1 MFNIFHFSEY
11 LAADSNEKFWKFVDL
26 SQTVSFSHDSGIYVK
41 LDYDLKLWLLKYVST
56 LLGIEWFLE
65 KCGSQKILAPSQNL
79 RSIFIGLEILFLGN
93 VVSWS
98 LKYFLSLVLKFWNCG
113 LAITHFTNL
122 PFYTPTFMIL
132 TFRWYNSF
140 LNV

>member
-1 MFNIFHFSEY
+1 MFNIFYFSEY

-41 LDYDLKLWLLKYVST
+41 LDYDLKLLLLKYVST

-93 VVSWS
+93 VVSRS
-98 LKYFLSLVLKFWNCG
+98 LKYFLSLVLKFE
-113 LAITHFTNL
+113 TVVSQSHKVSNL
-122 PFYTPTFMIL
+122 SFYTLTFMIL

-140 LNV
+140 FSV

>member
-1 MFNIFHFSEY
+1 MFNIFYFSEY
-11 LAADSNEKFWKFVDL
+11 LATDSNEKFWKFVDL

-93 VVSWS
+93 VVSRS
-98 LKYFLSLVLKFWNCG
+98 LKYFLSLVLKLIWNRG
-113 LAITHFTNL
+113 LTITQSLKFIIL
-122 PFYTPTFMIL
+122 YPYFYDFNFQM
-132 TFRWYNSF
+132 
-140 LNV
+140 V